1 MSMNWMEM
9 FQKIF
14 ELCIIPLI
22 GILATYLIAF
32 IKAKGKQV
40 MDTMENETQKKYLSM
55 LLDIVAECVAATNQT
70 YVESLKKQGKFDEA
84 AQKAAFHQTLYA
96 VMAILPNGCKAVLEE
111 AVGDLEKY
119 IYNLIEAEVN
129 RQK

>member
-1 MSMNWMEM
+1 MDWMEM

-84 AQKAAFHQTLYA
+84 AQKAAFQQTLLA
-96 VMAILPNGCKAVLEE
+96 VMAILPNGCRTVLEE